1 MEVFMAMKQ
10 EKVLIRDG
18 YDIGIGVA
26 SATGSP
32 MALGAIGQVTPPQ
45 IGKGGS
51 GSFTFRR
58 IDSNEELEHEL
69 DIGADVS
76 AGIGLFSGS
85 ASFDFSK
92 QCKIQSSSLT
102 VLVSAKETF
111 AFEQMDSPELTPAAA
126 RLVEQGQTTH
136 FSAQFGEYFVRGISS
151 GGRFTG
157 VVRIDTRSKQSKMD
171 VDAALSGS
179 YGLTMSAEAR
189 LHLSDTLKSANA
201 KIEAFYIFDG
211 GIVKTRLTSNDPV
224 ELVNQLYTAMDEW
237 TATVRENPKAYSVT
251 LAPYII
257 ALGPNPPNIADFEH
271 QRDVL
276 IRCAKLR
283 SQTLDKLN
291 LIDFILDPNHM
302 NEFAIIPPPDGPD
315 LPDVQARLAG
325 DLDVIADAASFAIN
339 NIKESCDPVTFMR
352 EVRGVTDFKL
362 TALPLN
368 LPEHTGGAVVVVP
381 APPANLF
388 VIPNWQT
395 MADVDD
401 LGGILNIMVEG
412 VVDHTQAEGTI
423 VLITPPPGTSI
434 TVESLIVIQTV
445 KNFAVDGATG
455 QPIPL

>member
-1 MEVFMAMKQ
+1 MAMKQ

-18 YDIGIGVA
+18 YDIGIGVS

-32 MALGAIGQVTPPQ
+32 MALGAIGAVTPPQ
-45 IGKGGS
+45 IGTGGS
-51 GSFTFRR
+51 GSFNFRR

-111 AFEQMDSPELTPAAA
+111 AFQQMDSPELSPAAA
-126 RLVEQGQTTH
+126 RLVETGQANR
-136 FSAQFGEYFVRGISS
+136 FSDQFGEYFVRGIST
-151 GGRFTG
+151 GGRFIG
-157 VVRIDTRSKQSKMD
+157 VVRIDTKSKQSKTD
-171 VDAALSGS
+171 VDAALSGT

-189 LHLSDTLKSANA
+189 LHLSETLKSANA
-201 KIEAFYIFDG
+201 KIEAFYTFDG
-211 GIVKTRLTSNDPV
+211 GQVMTRLTSSDPV
-224 ELVNQLYTAMDEW
+224 ELVNQLYRAMDEW
-237 TATVRENPKAYSVT
+237 TATVRQNPKAYSVT

-257 ALGPNPPNIADFEH
+257 ALGPNPPNIIDFEH

-291 LIDFILDPNHM
+291 LIDFILDPDHM
-302 NEFAIIPPPDGPD
+302 HEFEIVLPPEGPD
-315 LPDVQARLAG
+315 LPAVQAALAG

-339 NIKESCDPVTFMR
+339 NIKEARDPETFMR
-352 EVRGVTDFKL
+352 EIRGIPDFKL

-368 LPEHTGGAVVVVP
+368 LPAHTGGVVVVVP
-381 APPANLF
+381 PPPTDLF
-388 VIPNWQT
+388 TIPNWQT
-395 MADVDD
+395 MAEVDD
-401 LGGILNIMVEG
+401 LGGTLNL
-412 VVDHTQAEGTI
+412 VVKAVFDNTKPTGLI
-423 VLITPPPGTSI
+423 VSIFPPPGTTVTATFTEI
-434 TVESLIVIQTV
+434 TITTVRNLIT
-445 KNFAVDGATG
+445 D
-455 QPIPL
+455 PIPHG